1 MQRVFVIRGFGT
13 KTDSKGASI
22 DFDRVHT
29 ELIEPA
35 LARCGLA
42 GGTTAEVED
51 AGNIRADMFAL
62 ILEADLVIC
71 DITVHNANVFY
82 ELGIRHALRKKHT
95 VLIKGDPSADI
106 TPFDLSTD
114 RYLKYPVANPAA
126 ALDSLVA
133 TLQAS
138 LRSNRE
144 TDSPIFL
151 MLPTLAEA
159 DPAEVTVLPLDF
171 IEEVERAEAASDKGW
186 LRVIAEDL
194 RGQRFQWDG
203 LRCVARAQWSLK
215 DLDGAQAN
223 WETLRNA
230 NDDDIEANLALA
242 NIYERQYRAS
252 KRETLLESSNQA
264 IRKVLD
270 SERCTPAQRAE
281 ALALEGRNLKTLWRA
296 RIANAADPA
305 AARQQAL
312 DARALQ
318 SYESYRSA
326 FECDLNAFYPGLAA
340 LQMGHILRLLADL
353 PGWRNLFKGDK
364 RRAERAREDLA
375 NDLPALTHV
384 VAAAIKRARAQPH
397 ASEND
402 RLWAAIADADLLFL
416 TVPDEEWKADPS
428 LLVQAY
434 RDAIPPKKR
443 FAWDATGGQLE
454 LFAQL
459 GLRAEAVQAIM
470 QAFKGP
476 ADTAPTRREHLV
488 VFTGHSI
495 DTDGTPP
502 RFPAKAEAH
511 ARKLI
516 AEKLA
521 TLQQGLAEGE
531 QLTVLASA
539 APGADIL
546 AHEVCAELKVTSRL
560 CLPMPPDDVARAAF
574 AAADSWRTRFH
585 AVVKSHEIGLLQ
597 MADHA
602 ELPRWLQGRA
612 IDPWERGNR
621 WVLKTAQTWGA
632 QRVTLLALWD
642 GQESSRSGG
651 TAQMVRLARD
661 VGRFELAVIDS
672 KQLLTLGG
680 ETRSGNG

>member
-29 ELIEPA
+29 DLIDPA
-35 LARCGLA
+35 LVRCGLA
-42 GGTTAEVED
+42 GGTTTEVED

-95 VLIKGDPSADI
+95 VLIKGEPTADI

-159 DPAEVTVLPLDF
+159 DSAEVTVLPLDF
-171 IEEVERAEAASDKGW
+171 IEEVERAEAAADKGW

-215 DLDGAQAN
+215 DLDGAQTN

-242 NIYERQYRAS
+242 NIWERQYRAN

-281 ALALEGRNLKTLWRA
+281 ALALEGRNLKTMWRA
-296 RIANAADPA
+296 RMANAADTA

-340 LQMGHILRLLADL
+340 LQMGHILRLLAEL

-416 TVPDEEWKADPS
+416 TVPDEEWKADPA
-428 LLVQAY
+428 LLASAY

-443 FAWDATGGQLE
+443 FAWDATSGQLA

-470 QAFKGP
+470 EAFKVP
-476 ADTAPTRREHLV
+476 ADNQPATREHLV

-502 RFPAKAEAH
+502 RFPAKAEAG

-516 AEKLA
+516 AENLA
-521 TLQQGLAEGE
+521 KLQQGLAEGE

-585 AVVKSHEIGLLQ
+585 AVVKSHEVGLLQ

-642 GQESSRSGG
+642 GQEISRGGG

-672 KQLLTLGG
+672 KQLLI
-680 ETRSGNG
+680 

>member
-1 MQRVFVIRGFGT
+1 M
-13 KTDSKGASI
+13 
-22 DFDRVHT
+22 
-29 ELIEPA
+29 
-35 LARCGLA
+35 RCGLA
-42 GGTTAEVED
+42 GGTTTEVED

-95 VLIKGDPSADI
+95 VLIKGEPSADT

-126 ALDSLVA
+126 ALEALVT

-159 DPAEVTVLPLDF
+159 DSAEVTVLPLDF

-186 LRVIAEDL
+186 LRVIADDL

-203 LRCVARAQWSLK
+203 LRCVARAQWSLR

-242 NIYERQYRAS
+242 NIYERQYRAN

-281 ALALEGRNLKTLWRA
+281 ALALEGRNLKTLWHA
-296 RIANAADPA
+296 RVADAVDPA

-340 LQMGHILRLLADL
+340 LQMGHILRLLAEL

-364 RRAERAREDLA
+364 RQAERAREDLA

-384 VAAAIKRARAQPH
+384 VAAAIKRARTQPH
-397 ASEND
+397 ASENES
-402 RLWAAIADADLLFL
+402 LWAAIADADLLFL

-428 LLVQAY
+428 LLAQAY

-476 ADTAPTRREHLV
+476 GDTAPKRREHLV

-502 RFPAKAEAH
+502 RFPAKAEAD

-516 AEKLA
+516 TEKLA
-521 TLQQGLAEGE
+521 KLQQALAEGE

-642 GQESSRSGG
+642 GQETSRSGG

-672 KQLLTLGG
+672 KQLLT
-680 ETRSGNG
+680 